1 MQLKAQHIGPDMLA
15 YAQAKAPRLFK
26 TPFLVEASRGL
37 VAGLVVVY
45 LLWAIVDLGMTW
57 ERLFG
62 GFDKLGHVLVLMW
75 PPTDAGFF
83 WDFMTGLGETLGMA
97 FIGTLIAAFVAVP
110 LGFIGAKTVVSNPVV
125 HFLIRRVFDVF
136 RATPSLIW
144 ALIFIRAVG
153 LGPMAGVLA
162 LIMTD
167 TAAFAKLYAEAI
179 ENADKRQTEGVVAS
193 GAGGL
198 LALRFGVLPQ
208 VLPVMLSQ
216 GLYFFES
223 NVRSAAIF
231 GIVGAGGIGFYLN
244 ERIRLQMWDQ
254 AAFIV
259 IMFLIAVLIIDMIS
273 FRIRKR
279 LIGTKG

>member
-1 MQLKAQHIGPDMLA
+1 MQLKAQHIGPEMMA
-15 YAQAKAPRLFK
+15 YAEAKAPRLFK
-26 TPFLVEASRGL
+26 TPFVVEASRGL
-37 VAGLVVVY
+37 IAGVVVVY

-75 PPTDAGFF
+75 PPDHAGFF
-83 WDFMTGLGETLGMA
+83 WDFMKGLGETLGMA
-97 FIGTLIAAFVAVP
+97 FIGTLIAALVAVP
-110 LGFIGAKTVVSNPVV
+110 LGFMGAKTVVANPIL

-198 LALRFGVLPQ
+198 LALRFGILPQ

-231 GIVGAGGIGFYLN
+231 GIVGAGGIGYYLN

-259 IMFLIAVLIIDMIS
+259 VMFLIAVIIIDMIS

>member
-1 MQLKAQHIGPDMLA
+1 VQLRPQHIGAEMMA
-15 YAQAKAPRLFK
+15 AAAAKAPRLFK
-26 TPFLVEASRGL
+26 TPLTVEIVRALGAAVVFL
-37 VAGLVVVY
+37 Y
-45 LLWAIVDLGMTW
+45 LLWAIADLGMTW
-57 ERLFG
+57 ERLYFG
-62 GFDKLGHVLVLMW
+62 FGKLGDVARLMI
-75 PPTDAGFF
+75 PPNDAGFF
-83 WDFMTGLGETLGMA
+83 WDFMKGLGETLGMA
-97 FIGTLIAAFVAVP
+97 FIGTFVAALIAVP
-110 LGFIGAKTVVSNPVV
+110 LGFLGAKTVVSNPIA

-136 RATPSLIW
+136 RATPALIW

-162 LIMTD
+162 LILSD
-167 TAAFAKLYAEAI
+167 FAALSKLNAEAI
-179 ENADKRQTEGVVAS
+179 ENADKRQVEGVTAS
-193 GAGGL
+193 GAGGI

-216 GLYFFES
+216 SLYFFES

-259 IMFLIAVLIIDMIS
+259 VMFLIAVLVIDMIS
-273 FRIRKR
+273 YRIRKR
-279 LIGTKG
+279 LIGAP

>member
-1 MQLKAQHIGPDMLA
+1 MRLTPRTLTAEMA
-15 YAQAKAPRLFK
+15 AAAEAKAPRLFH
-26 TPFLVEASRGL
+26 TPLAVEIARGL
-37 VAGLVVVY
+37 GAAVVVLY
-45 LLWAIVDLGMTW
+45 LLWAIAELGMTW

-62 GFDKLGHVLVLMW
+62 GFEKLGHVLVLMW
-75 PPTDAGFF
+75 PPDDKGFF

-97 FIGTLIAAFVAVP
+97 FIGTIVAAFVAVP
-110 LGFIGAKTVVSNPVV
+110 LGFLGAKTVVSNPVL
-125 HFLIRRVFDVF
+125 HFAIRRVFDVF

-179 ENADKRQTEGVVAS
+179 ENADKRQVEGVTAS

-231 GIVGAGGIGFYLN
+231 GIVGAGGIGFFLN

-259 IMFLIAVLIIDMIS
+259 VMFLIAVLIIDMIS
-273 FRIRKR
+273 FRIRQR
-279 LIGTKG
+279 LIGTR

>member
-1 MQLKAQHIGPDMLA
+1 MRLTPQTIGAQALA
-15 YAQAKAPRLFK
+15 AAEAKAPRLFR
-26 TPFLVEASRGL
+26 TPLGVEITRSLLAAGAFL
-37 VAGLVVVY
+37 Y
-45 LLWAIVDLGMTW
+45 LLWAISELGMTW

-75 PPTDAGFF
+75 PPNDAGFF
-83 WDFMTGLGETLGMA
+83 WDFMKGLGETLGMA
-97 FIGTLIAAFVAVP
+97 FIGTLVAALVAVP
-110 LGFIGAKTVVSNPVV
+110 LGFAGAKTVISNPVL
-125 HFLIRRVFDVF
+125 HFVIRRVFDVF

-179 ENADKRQTEGVVAS
+179 ENADKRQVEGVVAS

-198 LALRFGVLPQ
+198 LSLRFGVLPQ

-259 IMFLIAVLIIDMIS
+259 VMFLIAVLIIDVINV
-273 FRIRKR
+273 RIRKR
-279 LIGTKG
+279 LIGGKG

>member
-1 MQLKAQHIGPDMLA
+1 MQLKAQHIGPEMLA
-15 YAQAKAPRLFK
+15 HAEAKAPRLFK
-26 TPFLVEASRGL
+26 TPFSVEASRGL
-37 VAGLVVVY
+37 IAGLVTVY

-57 ERLFG
+57 DRLFA
-62 GFDKLGHVLVLMW
+62 GFGKLGHVLVLMW

-83 WDFMTGLGETLGMA
+83 WDFMKGLGETLGMA

-110 LGFIGAKTVVSNPVV
+110 LGFIGAKTVVANPII

-179 ENADKRQTEGVVAS
+179 ENSDKRQTEGVVAS

-259 IMFLIAVLIIDMIS
+259 LMFLVAVLIIDMIS

>member
-1 MQLKAQHIGPDMLA
+1 
-15 YAQAKAPRLFK
+15 
-26 TPFLVEASRGL
+26 
-37 VAGLVVVY
+37 
-45 LLWAIVDLGMTW
+45 
-57 ERLFG
+57 
-62 GFDKLGHVLVLMW
+62 MW
-75 PPTDAGFF
+75 PPNDAGFF

-97 FIGTLIAAFVAVP
+97 FIGTLVAAFVAVP
-110 LGFIGAKTVVSNPVV
+110 LGFIGAKTVVSNPIL
-125 HFLIRRVFDVF
+125 HFAIRRVFDVF

-231 GIVGAGGIGFYLN
+231 GIVGAGGIGYYLN

-259 IMFLIAVLIIDMIS
+259 VMFLIAVLIIDMIS